1 MLNEIAQDFQSD
13 EQTDLKV
20 AQKLAAIVNKRW
32 GSKLG
37 EAKLKEKLAKYNR
50 PDNCEKLTVPK
61 VNPEIWNKLKHG
73 TRSADVRLANMQ
85 KVLVKVG
92 SAVAKSTDTLLAIRA
107 NPEKTSASALTEKL
121 GELVTHNA
129 DALALLGHV
138 NIELSYRRRD
148 AIKPNLN
155 NEYSSLCGSQVPI
168 TGLLFGDEL
177 QSQLNNIK
185 ATNKIGHTTI
195 AKSSYRNHS
204 DGWKGKSS
212 HASGKP
218 FSGKKGRSY
227 RPHHNNSYKPRETD
241 KKSSQ

>member
-1 MLNEIAQDFQSD
+1 M
-13 EQTDLKV
+13 
-20 AQKLAAIVNKRW
+20 
-32 GSKLG
+32 
-37 EAKLKEKLAKYNR
+37 
-50 PDNCEKLTVPK
+50 PK
-61 VNPEIWNKLKHG
+61 VNPEIWNKLKHM
-73 TRSADVRLANMQ
+73 TRSADLRLANMH

-107 NPEKTSASALTEKL
+107 DPEKTSASALTEKL
-121 GELVTHNA
+121 GKLVTYNA

-148 AIKPNLN
+148 AMKPNLN

-185 ATNKIGHTTI
+185 VTNKIGHTTT
-195 AKSSYRNHS
+195 AKSSYRSRS

-212 HASGKP
+212 HSSGKP
-218 FSGKKGRSY
+218 FLGKKGRFY
-227 RPHHNNSYKPRETD
+227 RPHNNNSYKPRATE